1 MKAGKTKERERERER
16 EIEIRGGGGGREGER
31 IIKLLNYR
39 ST

>member
-1 MKAGKTKERERERER
+1 MKAGKTKERERDRDK
-16 EIEIRGGGGGREGER
+16 GGGGGGGGER